1 MNAISKQA
9 FIEAVRLVET
19 VKAHRAAAEAMNA
32 CLLARGVSE
41 NERELKVRASVPRQ
55 FAWVAFE
62 VFEGRAPAET
72 GWFLPAPLISRPSA
86 ASEPPHE

>member
-1 MNAISKQA
+1 MNPTSKQA

-32 CLLARGVSE
+32 SLLMQRVSDS
-41 NERELKVRASVPRQ
+41 ERKDKVRESVPRE
-55 FAWVAFE
+55 FAWVAIE
-62 VFEGRAPAET
+62 VFQGAAPAET
-72 GWFLPAPLISRPSA
+72 GWFLQAPAVSRPSA